1 MRVSADSF
9 GFCDLFSEKRLIF
22 VHNSNTVY
30 PYSSLWMVKFMRA
43 QLLKSETLRV
53 HRQSAVSSDTSGCI
67 SELSYHA
74 QHPTLLSLLLL
85 PLLKQLGEQSRWQL
99 WLTPAHKL
107 NRHWLQQSGLPLEK
121 SMQVASIT
129 PHASVQAMVKALRSG
144 NFSVV
149 LAWLPEE
156 LTQAERDELELAA
169 KEGRSLGLIMREE
182 NDFNSSG
189 GQENRLKIHS
199 PLLH

>member
-1 MRVSADSF
+1 MR
-9 GFCDLFSEKRLIF
+9 
-22 VHNSNTVY
+22 T
-30 PYSSLWMVKFMRA
+30 
-43 QLLKSETLRV
+43 QLLKSESFNF
-53 HRQSAVSSDTSGCI
+53 HRHTTPSSEACGCI

-74 QHPTLLSLLLL
+74 QYPALLNSLLL
-85 PLLKQLGEQSRWQL
+85 PLLKQLSEQSRWQL

-121 SMQVASIT
+121 SMQVPSLTAEGG
-129 PHASVQAMVKALRSG
+129 VRAMAKALRSG

-149 LAWLPEE
+149 LAWLPGHLTATEREE
-156 LTQAERDELELAA
+156 LEQAA

-182 NDFNSSG
+182 NDFNYSG
-189 GQENRLKIHS
+189 RQENRLKIQS